1 MIKFF
6 NYIPS
11 ISPLQFPLLVSGTI
25 LFVAMLLLATNSIT
39 FGQISLENKI
49 QTWTDNLSNV
59 EVQFTHSPE
68 KPVIDESTELRFNVV
83 NLSNNSPLK
92 NFHASVV
99 VLTNTAEQV
108 RSFKFSNITA
118 PTGNFSVK
126 YLFPDS
132 GSFQV
137 VSRID
142 SNVSTT
148 LVSFNVLVS
157 LSQMGGGLG
166 FLDPLFLSALIVS
179 IIVIV
184 AIIYFIFRK
193 RKRKTQWEK

>member
-1 MIKFF
+1 MMKFF
-6 NYIPS
+6 NYFPGIA
-11 ISPLQFPLLVSGTI
+11 PLQFPLLVSGMI
-25 LFVAMLLLATNSIT
+25 LFVVMLLIATNSIT
-39 FGQISLENKI
+39 FGQISPENKI

-68 KPVIDESTELRFNVV
+68 KPVIDKPTELRFNVV

-148 LVSFNVLVS
+148 LASFSISVP
-157 LSQMGGGLG
+157 LSQMGAGLG
-166 FLDPLFLSALIVS
+166 FLNPIVLSALVIS
-179 IIVIV
+179 IIVVVIV
-184 AIIYFIFRK
+184 IYFIFRK
-193 RKRKTQWEK
+193 RKRKTQ

>member
-1 MIKFF
+1 MMKFF
-6 NYIPS
+6 NYFPGIA
-11 ISPLQFPLLVSGTI
+11 PLQFPLLVSGMI
-25 LFVAMLLLATNSIT
+25 LFVVMLLIATNSIT
-39 FGQISLENKI
+39 FGQISPENKI

-68 KPVIDESTELRFNVV
+68 KPVIDKPTELRFNVV

-108 RSFKFSNITA
+108 RSFKFSNITT

-148 LVSFNVLVS
+148 LASFSISVP
-157 LSQMGGGLG
+157 LSQMGAGLG
-166 FLDPLFLSALIVS
+166 FLNPIVLSALVIS
-179 IIVIV
+179 IIVVVIV
-184 AIIYFIFRK
+184 IYFIFRK
-193 RKRKTQWEK
+193 RKRKTQ

>member
-1 MIKFF
+1 MMKFF
-6 NYIPS
+6 NYFPC
-11 ISPLQFPLLVSGTI
+11 ISPLQFPILVLGMI
-25 LFVAMLLLATNSIT
+25 LSVAMLLIETNSIT
-39 FGQISLENKI
+39 FGQISPDNKI

-59 EVQFTHSPE
+59 KIQFTHSPE
-68 KPVIDESTELRFNVV
+68 KPVIDEPTELRFNVV
-83 NLSNNSPLK
+83 NLSDNSPLK

-108 RSFKFSNITA
+108 RSFKFSNITV
-118 PTGNFSVK
+118 PIGNFSVK

-132 GSFQV
+132 GAFQV

-148 LVSFNVLVS
+148 LAPFSVLVP
-157 LSQMGGGLG
+157 LSQTGASLG
-166 FLDPLFLSALIVS
+166 FLDPLVLSLVIS

-184 AIIYFIFRK
+184 IIIYFIFRK

>member
-11 ISPLQFPLLVSGTI
+11 ISPLQFPLLVSGMI
-25 LFVAMLLLATNSIT
+25 LFVAMLLIATNTIT
-39 FGQISLENKI
+39 FGQISPENKI
-49 QTWTDNLSNV
+49 QRWTDNLSNV

-148 LVSFNVLVS
+148 LASFSISVP
-157 LSQMGGGLG
+157 LSQMGAGLG
-166 FLDPLFLSALIVS
+166 FLNPIVLSALVIS
-179 IIVIV
+179 IIVVVIV
-184 AIIYFIFRK
+184 IYFIFRK
-193 RKRKTQWEK
+193 RKRKTQ

>member
-1 MIKFF
+1 MMKFF
-6 NYIPS
+6 NYFPGIA
-11 ISPLQFPLLVSGTI
+11 PLQFPLLVSGMI
-25 LFVAMLLLATNSIT
+25 LFVVMLLIATNSIT
-39 FGQISLENKI
+39 FGQISPENKI

-68 KPVIDESTELRFNVV
+68 KPVIDEPTELRFNVV

-148 LVSFNVLVS
+148 LASFNVLVS
-157 LSQMGGGLG
+157 LSQMGAGLG
-166 FLDPLFLSALIVS
+166 FLNPIVLSALVIS

-184 AIIYFIFRK
+184 IVIYFIFRK
-193 RKRKTQWEK
+193 RKRKTQ